1 MCGMMYGE
9 RPRVPFSV
17 VSCRSSL
24 LVTKALSPRGAGT
37 LSQEP
42 YLMLRHLT
50 RHRTQLKRGDLTK
63 AIFQLLPSPGVYMT
77 TPATFC
83 VRLTRSSCL
92 AATDSRCPS
101 SRGASGSERLNPVGR
116 SVASS
121 SSSSRP
127 APASASPA
135 PAQAARAEASAYQ
148 VFDA

>member
-1 MCGMMYGE
+1 MGCME
-9 RPRVPFSV
+9 RERVPFSV

-37 LSQEP
+37 HSQEP
-42 YLMLRHLT
+42 YLMLRHIT

-63 AIFQLLPSPGVYMT
+63 AIFQYSRPGVYMT
-77 TPATFC
+77 TLATFC